1 MSESHRNKS
10 QEKNH
15 NSKVASELNNLIQII
30 SGTSSL
36 IENIWEGRPGS
47 EKYFEMLRASIERA
61 EQVTA
66 QLVAQ
71 AGGTNRKRLLPS
83 DLEQR
88 FDEALIAGAPN
99 QRKHS
104 ILVVDDEP
112 MALELLHGVLSDAG
126 YEVAVAQSG
135 FESLDLFRRDTQAF
149 DLILTD
155 LSMPLMD
162 GEETFERLR
171 QMSPTVNVVLMAGF
185 VDSGRL
191 EKMMNNGLSGFVGK
205 PFAPVEILAVVTSVI
220 SAAEQSKEGTN
231 GIAAPVSKNR

>member
-1 MSESHRNKS
+1 MSGSPQNKS
-10 QEKNH
+10 QED

-71 AGGTNRKRLLPS
+71 AGGTNRKRILS
-83 DLEQR
+83 SAMEQR
-88 FDEALIAGAPN
+88 FDEALIAGAPT

-112 MALELLHGVLSDAG
+112 MALELLHGVLTDAG
-126 YEVAVAQSG
+126 YDVSVAQSG
-135 FESLDLFRRDTQAF
+135 FECLDLFRRDPHAY
-149 DLILTD
+149 DLTLTD

-162 GEETFERLR
+162 GEETFQRLR
-171 QMSPTVNVVLMAGF
+171 QMSPTANVVLMAGF
-185 VDSGRL
+185 VDSARL
-191 EKMMNNGLSGFVGK
+191 EKMMSHGLSGFVGK

-220 SAAEQSKEGTN
+220 SAAEQSKDGTN
-231 GIAAPVSKNR
+231 GVAAAV

>member
-1 MSESHRNKS
+1 MSQSNQKNP
-10 QEKNH
+10 QETD

-36 IENIWEGRPGS
+36 IENIWEGSPGS
-47 EKYFEMLRASIERA
+47 EKYFDMLRASIERA

-66 QLVAQ
+66 QLAAQ
-71 AGGTNRKRLLPS
+71 AGGTNHKRVLPA

-88 FDEALIAGAPN
+88 FEEALTAGPVN
-99 QRKHS
+99 ERKHS

-112 MALELLHGVLSDAG
+112 MALELLHSVLTDAG
-126 YEVAVAQSG
+126 YEVGVAQSG
-135 FESLDLFRRDTQAF
+135 FECLDLFRHDGSSY

-171 QMSPTVNVVLMAGF
+171 QVDPKVKVVLMAGF

-191 EKMMNNGLSGFVGK
+191 EKMMSDGLSGFVGK

-220 SAAEQSKEGTN
+220 SGTDQPKEGTASDN
-231 GIAAPVSKNR
+231 VAAAV

>member
-1 MSESHRNKS
+1 MSESNRQNL
-10 QEKNH
+10 QEDDK
-15 NSKVASELNNLIQII
+15 SKVASELNNLIQII

-36 IENIWEGRPGS
+36 IENIWEGSPGS

-61 EQVTA
+61 AKVTA

-71 AGGTNRKRLLPS
+71 AGGATGKRILPPA
-83 DLEQR
+83 LEKS

-99 QRKHS
+99 ECKHS

-112 MALELLHGVLSDAG
+112 MALELLHSVLTDAG

-135 FESLDLFRRDTQAF
+135 FECLDLFRRAGPSY
-149 DLILTD
+149 DLVLTD

-171 QMSPTVNVVLMAGF
+171 QIAPAAKVVLMAGF
-185 VDSGRL
+185 VDNSRL
-191 EKMMNNGLSGFVGK
+191 EKMMSNGLSGFVGK
-205 PFAPVEILAVVTSVI
+205 PFAPVEILAVVTSVL
-220 SAAEQSKEGTN
+220 SGTDQSKADTTD
-231 GIAAPVSKNR
+231 IAAVG

>member
-99 QRKHS
+99 QHKHS

-112 MALELLHGVLSDAG
+112 MALELLHGVLTDAG

-135 FESLDLFRRDTQAF
+135 FECLDLFRRDIRAF

-162 GEETFERLR
+162 G
-171 QMSPTVNVVLMAGF
+171 
-185 VDSGRL
+185 
-191 EKMMNNGLSGFVGK
+191 
-205 PFAPVEILAVVTSVI
+205 
-220 SAAEQSKEGTN
+220 
-231 GIAAPVSKNR
+231 

>member
-83 DLEQR
+83 GLEQR

-99 QRKHS
+99 QCKHS

-112 MALELLHGVLSDAG
+112 MALELLHGVLTDAG

-135 FESLDLFRRDTQAF
+135 FESLDLFRRDTHAF

-220 SAAEQSKEGTN
+220 SAADQSKEGTS
-231 GIAAPVSKNR
+231 GIAAAV

>member
-1 MSESHRNKS
+1 MSDSHRQNP
-10 QEKNH
+10 QEDNV

-71 AGGTNRKRLLPS
+71 AGGTNRKRVLPS

-112 MALELLHGVLSDAG
+112 MALELLHSVLTDAC

-135 FESLDLFRRDTQAF
+135 FECLDLFRRNPQSY

-162 GEETFERLR
+162 GEETFQRLR

-185 VDSGRL
+185 VDSARL

-220 SAAEQSKEGTN
+220 SAADQSKGGSN
-231 GIAAPVSKNR
+231 GIAAAI

>member
-1 MSESHRNKS
+1 MSDSHQKKS
-10 QEKNH
+10 QEDNV

-71 AGGTNRKRLLPS
+71 AGGTNRKRILSS

-88 FDEALIAGAPN
+88 FDEALIAGAPT

-112 MALELLHGVLSDAG
+112 MALELLHGVLTDAG
-126 YEVAVAQSG
+126 YEVSVAQSG
-135 FESLDLFRRDTQAF
+135 FECLDLFRRDPHAY

-162 GEETFERLR
+162 GEETFQRLR

-185 VDSGRL
+185 VDSARL
-191 EKMMNNGLSGFVGK
+191 EKMMNHGLSGFVGK

-231 GIAAPVSKNR
+231 GVAAAV

>member
-71 AGGTNRKRLLPS
+71 AGGTNRKRFLPS

-135 FESLDLFRRDTQAF
+135 FESLDLFRRDTHAF

-220 SAAEQSKEGTN
+220 SAADQSKEGTS
-231 GIAAPVSKNR
+231 GIAAAV

>member
-1 MSESHRNKS
+1 MSESHRQNPP
-10 QEKNH
+10 ED

-83 DLEQR
+83 ALEQR

-112 MALELLHGVLSDAG
+112 MALELLHGVLTDAG

-135 FESLDLFRRDTQAF
+135 FESLDLFRRDTHAF

-171 QMSPTVNVVLMAGF
+171 QMSPTVNMVLMAGF

-220 SAAEQSKEGTN
+220 SAADQSKEGTS
-231 GIAAPVSKNR
+231 GIAAAV

>member
-1 MSESHRNKS
+1 MSESHQKETQKRDD
-10 QEKNH
+10 

-47 EKYFEMLRASIERA
+47 EKYFEMLRASIELA

-66 QLVAQ
+66 QLVVQ
-71 AGGTNRKRLLPS
+71 AGGANRKRRLPS

-112 MALELLHGVLSDAG
+112 MALELLHGVLTDAG
-126 YEVAVAQSG
+126 YEVVVAQSG
-135 FESLDLFRRDTQAF
+135 FECLDLFRRDTHAF

-171 QMSPTVNVVLMAGF
+171 QMSPTANVVLMAGF

-191 EKMMNNGLSGFVGK
+191 EKMMNKGLNESRHQHHVRRGRH
-205 PFAPVEILAVVTSVI
+205 L
-220 SAAEQSKEGTN
+220 
-231 GIAAPVSKNR
+231 

>member
-1 MSESHRNKS
+1 MSESHRQNPP
-10 QEKNH
+10 ED

-71 AGGTNRKRLLPS
+71 AGGTNRKRVLPS

-112 MALELLHGVLSDAG
+112 MALELLHSVLTDAG
-126 YEVAVAQSG
+126 YDVAVAQSG
-135 FESLDLFRRDTQAF
+135 FECLDLFRRNAQAY

-162 GEETFERLR
+162 GEETFQRLR
-171 QMSPTVNVVLMAGF
+171 QMSSTVNVVLMAGF

-191 EKMMNNGLSGFVGK
+191 EKLMNNGLSGFVGK

-220 SAAEQSKEGTN
+220 SAAEQSKEGNTSN
-231 GIAAPVSKNR
+231 GIAAAV

>member
-1 MSESHRNKS
+1 MSESNQKKS
-10 QEKNH
+10 QKSDD
-15 NSKVASELNNLIQII
+15 NSKVVSELNNLIQII

-71 AGGTNRKRLLPS
+71 AGGTNRKRILSS

-88 FDEALIAGAPN
+88 FDEVLIAGAPS

-112 MALELLHGVLSDAG
+112 MALELLHGILTDAG
-126 YEVAVAQSG
+126 YEVSVAQSG
-135 FESLDLFRRDTQAF
+135 FECLDLFRRDGRAY

-162 GEETFERLR
+162 GEETFLRLR

-185 VDSGRL
+185 VDSARL
-191 EKMMNNGLSGFVGK
+191 EKMMNHGLSGFVGK

-220 SAAEQSKEGTN
+220 SAADQSKEGTS
-231 GIAAPVSKNR
+231 GIAAAV

>member
-66 QLVAQ
+66 QLVAR
-71 AGGTNRKRLLPS
+71 AGGTNCKRLLPS
-83 DLEQR
+83 GAEQH
-88 FDEALIAGAPN
+88 FDEALTAGPALE
-99 QRKHS
+99 RKYS
-104 ILVVDDEP
+104 ILITDDEP
-112 MALELLHGVLSDAG
+112 MALELLHNVLTDAG
-126 YEVAVAQSG
+126 YDVSVAQSG
-135 FESLDLFRRDTQAF
+135 FECLDLYGRDKQSH
-149 DLILTD
+149 DLILMD

-162 GEETFERLR
+162 GEETLQRLR
-171 QMSPTVNVVLMAGF
+171 QMSPGVKVVLMAGF
-185 VDSGRL
+185 VGSGRL
-191 EKMMNNGLSGFVGK
+191 EKMMGNGLSGFLGE
-205 PFAPVEILAVVTSVI
+205 PFAPVEILAVVSPVL
-220 SAAEQSKEGTN
+220 SRAYRTN
-231 GIAAPVSKNR
+231 GGTTSPNIAAVF

>member
-1 MSESHRNKS
+1 MSESHQKETQKRDD
-10 QEKNH
+10 
-15 NSKVASELNNLIQII
+15 NSKVASDLNN
-30 SGTSSL
+30 L

-71 AGGTNRKRLLPS
+71 AGGASSKRMLSPE
-83 DLEQR
+83 LEQS

-112 MALELLHGVLSDAG
+112 MALELLHGVLTEAG
-126 YEVAVAQSG
+126 YEVSVAQSG
-135 FESLDLFRRDTQAF
+135 FECLDLFRRDAHAY

-162 GEETFERLR
+162 GEETFHRLR
-171 QMSPTVNVVLMAGF
+171 QMSPTANVVLMAGF
-185 VDSGRL
+185 VDSARL

-220 SAAEQSKEGTN
+220 SAAERSKEGGN
-231 GIAAPVSKNR
+231 GIAAAIRKNR

>member
-112 MALELLHGVLSDAG
+112 MALELLHGVLTDAG

-135 FESLDLFRRDTQAF
+135 FESLDLFRRDTNAF

-220 SAAEQSKEGTN
+220 SAADQSKEGTS
-231 GIAAPVSKNR
+231 GIAAAV

>member
-83 DLEQR
+83 GLEQR

-135 FESLDLFRRDTQAF
+135 FESLDLFRRDTHAF

-185 VDSGRL
+185 VDSARL

-220 SAAEQSKEGTN
+220 SAAEQSKEGPN
-231 GIAAPVSKNR
+231 GIAAAV

>member
-10 QEKNH
+10 QEENH

-66 QLVAQ
+66 QLVVQ
-71 AGGTNRKRLLPS
+71 AGGANRKRRLPS

-112 MALELLHGVLSDAG
+112 MALELLHSVLTDAG
-126 YEVAVAQSG
+126 YEVSVAQSG
-135 FESLDLFRRDTQAF
+135 FECLDLVRRDGTSY
-149 DLILTD
+149 DLVLTD

-162 GEETFERLR
+162 GEETFQRLR
-171 QMSPTVNVVLMAGF
+171 QIAPAAKVVLMAGF
-185 VDSGRL
+185 VESNRL
-191 EKMMNNGLSGFVGK
+191 EKMMSNGLSGFVGK
-205 PFAPVEILAVVTSVI
+205 PFAPVEILAVVTSVL
-220 SAAEQSKEGTN
+220 SESDQSKADTRD
-231 GIAAPVSKNR
+231 IASVG

>member
-1 MSESHRNKS
+1 MSESNRTKAP
-10 QEKNH
+10 EAD

-36 IENIWEGRPGS
+36 IENIWEGNPGS

-71 AGGTNRKRLLPS
+71 AGGTTSKRILPPE
-83 DLEQR
+83 LEQR

-99 QRKHS
+99 ERKHS

-112 MALELLHGVLSDAG
+112 MALELLHSVLTDAG

-135 FESLDLFRRDTQAF
+135 FECLDLFRRDGPPY
-149 DLILTD
+149 DLVLTD

-162 GEETFERLR
+162 GEETFQRLR
-171 QMSPTVNVVLMAGF
+171 QLAPAAKVVLMAGF

-191 EKMMNNGLSGFVGK
+191 DKMMSNGLSGFVGK
-205 PFAPVEILAVVTSVI
+205 PFAPVEILAVVTSVL
-220 SAAEQSKEGTN
+220 SGASQSKSDTD
-231 GIAAPVSKNR
+231 IAAVG

>member
-10 QEKNH
+10 QEKNQ

-83 DLEQR
+83 DLDQR

-112 MALELLHGVLSDAG
+112 MALELLHGVLTDAG
-126 YEVAVAQSG
+126 YEVVVAQSG
-135 FESLDLFRRDTQAF
+135 FECLDLFRRDTHAF

-231 GIAAPVSKNR
+231 GIAAAV

>member
-1 MSESHRNKS
+1 MTESYQKKS
-10 QEKNH
+10 QQEDD

-71 AGGTNRKRLLPS
+71 AGGTDRKRVLPP

-88 FDEALIAGAPN
+88 FDEALIAGVPH

-104 ILVVDDEP
+104 ILLVDDEP
-112 MALELLHGVLSDAG
+112 MALELLHGVLTEAG
-126 YEVAVAQSG
+126 YEVSVAQSG
-135 FESLDLFRRDTQAF
+135 FECLDRFRRDTHAF
-149 DLILTD
+149 DL
-155 LSMPLMD
+155 
-162 GEETFERLR
+162 
-171 QMSPTVNVVLMAGF
+171 
-185 VDSGRL
+185 
-191 EKMMNNGLSGFVGK
+191 
-205 PFAPVEILAVVTSVI
+205 
-220 SAAEQSKEGTN
+220 
-231 GIAAPVSKNR
+231 

>member
-83 DLEQR
+83 ALEQR
-88 FDEALIAGAPN
+88 FDEALLAGAPN

-112 MALELLHGVLSDAG
+112 MALELLHGVLTDAG

-135 FESLDLFRRDTQAF
+135 FESLDLFRRDTHAF

-171 QMSPTVNVVLMAGF
+171 QMSPKVNVVLMAGF

-220 SAAEQSKEGTN
+220 SAADQSKEGTS
-231 GIAAPVSKNR
+231 GIAAAV

>member
-83 DLEQR
+83 NLEQR
-88 FDEALIAGAPN
+88 FDEALIAGVPN

-112 MALELLHGVLSDAG
+112 MALELLHGVLTDAG

-135 FESLDLFRRDTQAF
+135 FESLDLFRRDTHAF

-220 SAAEQSKEGTN
+220 SAADQSKEGTS
-231 GIAAPVSKNR
+231 GIAAAV